1 MTYDISY
8 TFSVSSFNNRELDYT
23 LLKFTNGVQSIE
35 RAYIR
40 YSASPYIVNP
50 VLQVKILK
58 DSSNYWC
65 LKITGMKDNAYN
77 SAYSWIVRMRF
88 YPNGVNMGYT
98 STTYAKNGEV

>member
-8 TFSVSSFNNRELDYT
+8 TFTVSSFTNRELDYT
-23 LLKFTNGVQSIE
+23 LLRFTSGIQSIE

-65 LKITGMKDNAYN
+65 LKITGMKDSTY
-77 SAYSWIVRMRF
+77 SSSRSWIIRMRF
-88 YPNGVNMGYT
+88 YPNGNTMSYT